1 MKIAVFLPNWIGDAV
16 MATPALAAIRHRWP
30 DGEVV
35 AVLRPYVADV
45 LEGTGLVDRV
55 IEWNL
60 RDKTRE
66 ASGWRLAR
74 RLRRERF
81 DAAVLFPNSLR
92 SGWMAWLSGA
102 TRRIGFARDARRWLL
117 TDPVQVTSGGVPHP
131 VLDDYL
137 ELASQL
143 DCRSADHRMHLA
155 TSASDEACWREI
167 RARRSNVLGPRPYIC
182 INPGGAFGAA
192 KHWPSQSFGELARRI
207 VNTTDQ
213 SVVVVCGP
221 SEREEA
227 REISEWA
234 GDPRVVS
241 LSDEASSLGLTK
253 AVIRH
258 ATALVSTDSGP
269 RHFAAPFGVPV
280 VTLFGPTHVAWSE
293 TGYERELHVQLDVEC
308 GPCQQRICP
317 LGHHRCMT
325 DLSADRVFGELQT
338 LMQQQLSESRMLDDH
353 DDRSA
358 HENVAMARLSSPN

>member
-1 MKIAVFLPNWIGDAV
+1 MKIAVFLPNWVGDAV
-16 MATPALAAIRHRWP
+16 MATPALSAIRRRWP

-55 IEWNL
+55 IDWDP
-60 RDKTRE
+60 RDKTHE
-66 ASGWRLAR
+66 SSGWKLAR
-74 RLRRERF
+74 QLRRERF

-117 TDPVQVTSGGVPHP
+117 TDPIPVTSRGVPHP

-137 ELASQL
+137 RLAAEL
-143 DCRSADHRMHLA
+143 DCPSGDHRMHLA

-167 RARRSNVLGPRPYIC
+167 RARRGEVLGPRPYIC

-192 KHWPSQSFGELARRI
+192 KHWPSQSFGELAGRI
-207 VNTTDQ
+207 VSSTDQ

-227 REISEWA
+227 REICRWA
-234 GDPRVVS
+234 EDSRVVS
-241 LSDEASSLGLTK
+241 LADEASSLGLTK

-293 TGYERELHVQLDVEC
+293 TGYEREVRVQLDVEC

-325 DLSADRVFGELQT
+325 ELSADRVFRELQT
-338 LMQQQLSESRMLDDH
+338 LMQQQTSKSGLPVEH
-353 DDRSA
+353 GVQSA
-358 HENVAMARLSSPN
+358 HEIATMARLSTLN